1 MYLIPETDYNVRRQ
15 NQMTMAV
22 ANAIKSKRIIQMTSG
37 EAGIENREK
46 VFLLDLMETYQENQA
61 KRGKKDGDQIDY
73 SYSERFC
80 RRTVNNGSNRQD
92 VLPRI
97 YRLTADGVSSKGQAG
112 VKFYASYLLRHLERS
127 MECYRAS

>member
-1 MYLIPETDYNVRRQ
+1 
-15 NQMTMAV
+15 MAV

-73 SYSERFC
+73 PYSERFC
-80 RRTVNNGSNRQD
+80 RRTANNGSNRQD

-97 YRLTADGVSSKGQAG
+97 YRLTADGVSPKGQAG
-112 VKFYASYLLRHLERS
+112 IKFYASYLRLHLERS

>member
-1 MYLIPETDYNVRRQ
+1 
-15 NQMTMAV
+15 MAV

-73 SYSERFC
+73 PYFERFC
-80 RRTVNNGSNRQD
+80 WRTVNNGSNRQD

-97 YRLTADGVSSKGQAG
+97 YRLPADGVSPKGQAG
-112 VKFYASYLLRHLERS
+112 VKFYASYLLLHLERS